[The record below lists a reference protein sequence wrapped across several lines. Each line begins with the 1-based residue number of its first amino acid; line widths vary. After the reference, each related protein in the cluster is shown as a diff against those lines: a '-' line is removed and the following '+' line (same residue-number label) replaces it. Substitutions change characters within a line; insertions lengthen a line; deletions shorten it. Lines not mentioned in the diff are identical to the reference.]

1 MATTRPAGGIDRLI
15 RPRSV
20 AVVGASTDP
29 GKIAGR
35 PLSYLKAHGF
45 DGDIW
50 PVNPR
55 ADAIDGIHCYPD
67 LASLP
72 GVPDAA
78 MVLVGPAQVEG
89 AVRSLS
95 DMGCGAAIVLAGGFA
110 EVGPEGEARQA
121 ALSAAAGEMRI
132 LGPNTI
138 GLLNITD
145 ATTLSAS
152 GALDVERRFAGGVAI
167 VSQSGGILGSLLSRA
182 SARGVGLS
190 RLVATGNE
198 ADIEAADLVDWLADD
213 PATRVI
219 ALYLETLRNP
229 DAFRAAAEKAHANG
243 KRIVAYKV
251 GRSAAGARSAASH
264 TGAMAG
270 EDRFFGALFER
281 LGVVRVLRYDD
292 LVDVSSALAIAPPVA
307 GKRLAILTTTG
318 GAAGLVADVCGLE
331 GFDTPAPSAATAG
344 KLAALMKA
352 DGYVPDRNPIDLTLA
367 GLDSGVIH
375 GALAT
380 LADCGDYDAVVTVI
394 GSSAVGR
401 PTLTADPMVRAAAGA
416 SRPIIGYANPDAP
429 AIVQRLNAD
438 GVPAF
443 AAPEPVAAALSALA
457 APLPRVRAAAAS
469 PPAIPGAFAGR
480 TGPLDEAESKRLFA
494 AFGVPSIAEKVCET
508 PEEAIAAAGNFA
520 GPVVVKL
527 LSAGVAHKSEVGGVR
542 LGVASEDVGAAC
554 DGIAASARKAGVA
567 GPVRFLVQETVRGG
581 IEIIVGF
588 ARDPV
593 LGPALLIGGGG
604 THAELLLDNAVRLLP
619 VDRIDIEEMLSSLA
633 LFPMLEGYR
642 GAPRCDVPALVEAAI
657 GFAEMCRAFGDR
669 LLDAEINPLFA
680 LPEGQGVRAADGLV
694 RFAG

>member
-1 MATTRPAGGIDRLI
+1 MAATGKTGGIDRLI

-20 AVVGASTDP
+20 AIVGASTDP
-29 GKIAGR
+29 SKIAGR
-35 PLSYLKAHGF
+35 PLRYLKAHGF
-45 DGDIW
+45 GGDIW

-55 ADAIDGIHCYPD
+55 ADEIDGIDCFAD

-78 MVLVGPAQVEG
+78 MILVGPAHVEG
-89 AVRSLS
+89 AVRSLAE
-95 DMGCGAAIVLAGGFA
+95 MGCGAAVVLAGGFA
-110 EVGPEGEARQA
+110 EVGGEGEARQA
-121 ALSAAAGEMRI
+121 ALIEAAGGMRL

-152 GALDVERRFAGGVAI
+152 GALDVEHRFAGGVAI

-182 SARGVGLS
+182 AARGVGLS

-198 ADIEAADLVDWLADD
+198 ADVEVADLVDWLADD
-213 PATRVI
+213 DATRVI

-229 DAFRAAAEKAHANG
+229 EAFRIAAEKAHANG

-270 EDRFFGALFER
+270 EDRFFDAFFNQ

-292 LVDVSSALAIAPPVA
+292 LVDVPAALALAPPIA

-331 GFDTPAPSAATAG
+331 GFETPVPSAATAQR
-344 KLAALMKA
+344 LAALMQA

-367 GLDSGVIH
+367 GLDPEVIH

-416 SRPIIGYANPDAP
+416 SRPIIGYASPDAP
-429 AIVQRLNAD
+429 AIVQRLNAE

-443 AAPEPVAAALSALA
+443 AAPEPIAAALSALA
-457 APLPRVRAAAAS
+457 APAPRGRAAAAS
-469 PPAIPGAFAGR
+469 PTAVPGWFDRRAGS
-480 TGPLDEAESKRLFA
+480 LDEAEAKSLFA
-494 AFGVPSIAEKVCET
+494 AFGVPSVKET
-508 PEEAIAAAGNFA
+508 ICDTPDAAAEA
-520 GPVVVKL
+520 AAAVDAPVVVKL
-527 LSAGVAHKSEVGGVR
+527 LSAAVAHKSEVGGVR
-542 LGVASEDVGAAC
+542 VGVAPEDVAAAC
-554 DGIAASARKAGVA
+554 ADIAAAATDAGIA
-567 GPVRFLVQETVRGG
+567 GPVRFLVQERVRGG
-581 IEIIVGF
+581 VEIIVGF

-604 THAELLLDNAVRLLP
+604 TQAELLHDNAVRLLP
-619 VDRIDIEEMLSSLA
+619 VDRADIEEMLASLA
-633 LFPMLEGYR
+633 LFPLLDCYR
-642 GAPRCDVPALVEAAI
+642 GAPRADVAALVDAAL

-669 LLDAEINPLFA
+669 LLDAEINPLFV
-680 LPEGQGVRAADGLV
+680 LPEGQGVKAADGLV
-694 RFAG
+694 RFAD